1 MCSSGDSIR
10 VIARDA
16 ESRISISDGSAGND
30 SGNQA
35 RSRAGSG
42 SADSYVDLVPAEA
55 AGNGGGQAIPA
66 SDELVSQQTTK
77 RVLVPGFDA
86 WGNGLMQWAAVQDP
100 NRSMLLLPGVDA
112 MPDVTPMQGVPLMNR
127 PNNPDPTAVA
137 APAVPQVNVT
147 EVARQAVARLSVPE
161 SQLGIDPSP
170 DANEWNAAAVGEQLW
185 LWTPET
191 LNRSEH
197 VSSEGIDIAITA
209 APGPLVIDMGDG
221 HRVSCTRTDRLVGP
235 FRNQPSPSCGHVY
248 QSKGVYTVTATRSWQ
263 VQWSALGQSGTESLV
278 RPAAQHQLNVIE
290 LHSLL
295 VPGG

>member
-1 MCSSGDSIR
+1 M
-10 VIARDA
+10 
-16 ESRISISDGSAGND
+16 
-30 SGNQA
+30 
-35 RSRAGSG
+35 
-42 SADSYVDLVPAEA
+42 
-55 AGNGGGQAIPA
+55 
-66 SDELVSQQTTK
+66 SQQTTK